1 MAGLLMLSTLSAC
14 ELGDIEAAFDF
25 ALFEESADPE
35 VQLVVEKQR
44 QARVLREAEAARR
57 TFLGTGDPAQLAEAL
72 RLNPNDAELHA
83 FAYALSEMNTPAA
96 KIAQDNLLRLTGEQ
110 LRGDMAKAS
119 PGQVAPGATPTV
131 DMKAIAKKATFTFLE
146 ALARMAT
153 DREPTGGVGPPKSVL
168 CGQYEGVRRRA
179 ERIYGEQALLEHR
192 ATFGEPCR

>member
-1 MAGLLMLSTLSAC
+1 MAGLLALSTLTAC

-44 QARVLREAEAARR
+44 QARALREAEAARR

-83 FAYALSEMNTPAA
+83 FAYALSEMSTPAA

-119 PGQVAPGATPTV
+119 PGQATPAV
-131 DMKAIAKKATFTFLE
+131 DVKAVAKKATFTFLE
-146 ALARMAT
+146 AMARMAT
-153 DREPTGGVGPPKSVL
+153 DREPSGGVGPPKSVL
-168 CGQYEGVRRRA
+168 CGQYQGARRRA